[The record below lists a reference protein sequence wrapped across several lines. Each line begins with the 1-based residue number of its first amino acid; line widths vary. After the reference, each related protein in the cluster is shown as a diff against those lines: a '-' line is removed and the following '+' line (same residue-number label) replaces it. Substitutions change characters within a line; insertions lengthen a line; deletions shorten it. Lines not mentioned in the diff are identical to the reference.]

1 VIFQKIYLLNATA
14 KTGGNQLKI
23 FDIKSG
29 TAFGNKNSLSDAI
42 IIRMSLPATDGVL
55 MSETVIFGKD
65 TKGNYKILSLADDGT
80 VGNAQYEKVF
90 IKGVKDLKGDNATK
104 LKEYGDKFEFINKSG
119 KVVDGEVTVNG
130 KAFRQD
136 NSGNLI
142 DSNGRKVT
150 EEDIKKIGGATC
162 EGDSCETVK
171 QADTESVNSN
181 IEQAELSYIKKYAE
195 DLNELS
201 SNKNYFSSYKE
212 GMKVAKEK
220 NKDVVVIAVSE
231 TCKPCKNLIKNVFK
245 NSKFR
250 DFDDKIF
257 IFQDSDNINSDV
269 TKQAGSPTST
279 PQSYVLRKNNN
290 YTAKVASNGL
300 KLVEEYKEDINKKII

>member
-220 NKDVVVIAVSE
+220 NK
-231 TCKPCKNLIKNVFK
+231 
-245 NSKFR
+245 
-250 DFDDKIF
+250 
-257 IFQDSDNINSDV
+257 
-269 TKQAGSPTST
+269 
-279 PQSYVLRKNNN
+279 YVLDI
-290 YTAKVASNGL
+290 YTL
-300 KLVEEYKEDINKKII
+300 HFFRFFVELIYFSSSKTNIHILQNK